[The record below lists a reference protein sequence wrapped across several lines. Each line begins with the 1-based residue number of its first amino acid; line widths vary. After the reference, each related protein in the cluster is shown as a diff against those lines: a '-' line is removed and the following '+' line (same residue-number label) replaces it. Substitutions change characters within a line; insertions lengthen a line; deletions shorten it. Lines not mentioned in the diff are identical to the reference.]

1 MNACLV
7 RMEHSRRICHGRAL
21 RQDLAVSSWFSGD
34 CFNGRRFVIVAVSFV
49 CLRFPCEKE

>member
-1 MNACLV
+1 MGV
-7 RMEHSRRICHGRAL
+7 RWVRSW
-21 RQDLAVSSWFSGD
+21 QSSSWFSGD